1 MAAEKKYYG
10 SNMDNY
16 STDFQLWQDLSE
28 SVDYEDKK
36 KIMKKFVK
44 ALLSPI
50 RISTRERIAYIM
62 KYYEH
67 KTNAEIAA
75 IMQISTKTVKNH
87 IYSANKK
94 LKMIAESME

>member
-1 MAAEKKYYG
+1 MTSKKYYG

-16 STDFQLWQDLSE
+16 SNDFQLWQGLSE

-44 ALLSPI
+44 AMLSPI
-50 RISTRERIAYIM
+50 RITTRERIAYIM

-67 KTNAEIAA
+67 KSNAEIAD
-75 IMQISTKTVKNH
+75 IMKISTKTVKNH

-94 LKMIAESME
+94 LEMIAKSME